1 MDCRIGGMEKVK
13 EKLKIM
19 RKDLDNLRIRN
30 ILILTVG
37 LMLITLLLLIAI
49 IPLLFASL
57 PNIIILSN
65 FLATLFGALL
75 STLVGILSEEV
86 KSGIKARESKQ
97 AILLELRYILIS
109 LIENFTRFCEIYSVV
124 IRLLE
129 FDLKWLRELTE
140 KYREY
145 FPDYLM
151 NEIKICMSVYENLE
165 KLTQEDI
172 EKNIKIEFI
181 KEYIKEMRLR
191 SQCPTMEGV
200 QHYFEKEKSK
210 YEESKSSIKPIYM
223 VLLSSI
229 LSSALDKLSASDK
242 DFTENILSIWYEIN
256 ELNKEIEVL
265 KGLSQPDPS
274 LIHSISQR
282 TERIAIKIHE
292 ILEKEGT
299 NL

>member
-1 MDCRIGGMEKVK
+1 MDCRIGKMKKVK
-13 EKLKIM
+13 EKVEMML
-19 RKDLDNLRIRN
+19 KDLGNLRSRN

-37 LMLITLLLLIAI
+37 QVLLI
-49 IPLLFASL
+49 LLFFILIILSSFVNL
-57 PNIIILSN
+57 PNIIILNS

-75 STLVGILSEEV
+75 STFVGIYSEEI
-86 KSGIKARESKQ
+86 KSGIKAMELKQ

-109 LIENFTRFCEIYSVV
+109 LIENFTRFYGIYFVV
-124 IRLLE
+124 IRLLK

-140 KYREY
+140 KYRKY

-151 NEIKICMSVYENLE
+151 NEIEVCMSVYENLE

-172 EKNIKIEFI
+172 EKNIKIEFL

-191 SQCPTMEGV
+191 SQCHTIENV

-210 YEESKSSIKPIYM
+210 YEESKLSIKPIYM
-223 VLLSSI
+223 ALLSSI

-265 KGLSQPDPS
+265 KGLSQTDPS
-274 LIHSISQR
+274 LIHSILQR
-282 TERIAIKIHE
+282 IERIAIKIDE
-292 ILEKEGT
+292 ILDP
-299 NL
+299 